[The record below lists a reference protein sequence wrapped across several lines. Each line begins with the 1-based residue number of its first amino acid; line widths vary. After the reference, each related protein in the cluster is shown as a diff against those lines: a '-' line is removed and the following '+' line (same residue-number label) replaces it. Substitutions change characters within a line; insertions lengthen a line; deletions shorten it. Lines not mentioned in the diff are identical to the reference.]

1 MIIVSQDKMEIFN
14 FEEIFRLYVDNLP
27 NEEFAFCIKA
37 EKPSDNM
44 IDDFLGKYETE
55 ERAQEIITEIAQSY
69 LDAENYKY
77 LNARMTTE
85 QLNNMQKGLIYEM
98 PEE

>member
-1 MIIVSQDKMEIFN
+1 MIIISQDKMEIYNFN
-14 FEEIFRLYVDNLP
+14 VIFRLYVDDWFN
-27 NEEFAFCIKA
+27 IRV
-37 EKPSDNM
+37 EKSSDNM

-77 LNARMTTE
+77 LNEKMTTE
-85 QLNNMQKGLIYEM
+85 QLNNMQNGLIYEM

>member
-1 MIIVSQDKMEIFN
+1 MIIISQDKMKIYNFN
-14 FEEIFRLYVDNLP
+14 VIFRLYVDDWFN
-27 NEEFAFCIKA
+27 IRV
-37 EKPSDNM
+37 EKSSDNM

-77 LNARMTTE
+77 LNERMTTE
-85 QLNNMQKGLIYEM
+85 QLNNMQNGLIYEM
-98 PEE
+98 PRK

>member
-1 MIIVSQDKMEIFN
+1 MIIISQDKMKIYNFN
-14 FEEIFRLYVDNLP
+14 VIFRLYVDDLFN
-27 NEEFAFCIKA
+27 IRV
-37 EKPSDNM
+37 EKSSDNM

-77 LNARMTTE
+77 LNERMTTE
-85 QLNNMQKGLIYEM
+85 QLNNMQNGLIYEM

>member
-1 MIIVSQDKMEIFN
+1 MIIISQDKMKIYNFNVIFG
-14 FEEIFRLYVDNLP
+14 LYVDDWFN
-27 NEEFAFCIKA
+27 IRV
-37 EKPSDNM
+37 EKSSDNM

-77 LNARMTTE
+77 LNERMTTE
-85 QLNNMQKGLIYEM
+85 QLNNMQNGLIYEM
-98 PEE
+98 PRK